1 MGLTVEPF
9 GLAIGMEDVHGG
21 LFTAIQDWREPHQG
35 GLEQRPEDCS
45 SRCTVMNHVA
55 LSYY

>member
-21 LFTAIQDWREPHQG
+21 LFTAIQEWREPH
-35 GLEQRPEDCS
+35 
-45 SRCTVMNHVA
+45 HVA